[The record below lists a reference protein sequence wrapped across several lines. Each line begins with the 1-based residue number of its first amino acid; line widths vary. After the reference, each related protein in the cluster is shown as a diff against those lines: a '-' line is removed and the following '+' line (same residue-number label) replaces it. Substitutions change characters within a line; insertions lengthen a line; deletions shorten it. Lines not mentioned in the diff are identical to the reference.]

1 MSYIR
6 TFTGIKFAP
15 LSPRLEDIDIR
26 DIAHALSN
34 LCRFTGHTPVFYSVA
49 EHSVLVSKLVEP
61 EYALGALLHDASEA
75 YLNDIAGPIKP
86 FFPEYVKAEKKL
98 QDLIH
103 LKWTIGGDDQFAAIK
118 VADQKALELEQ
129 SVLFNQW
136 DYDSYHPLVVCME
149 AADAEDSFLGRF
161 KELTAPPA
169 SDAKSEEHLP
179 RDYYVQLSYALA

>member
-6 TFTGIKFAP
+6 TFTGIKFTP

-61 EYALGALLHDASEA
+61 KYALGALLHDASEA

-103 LKWTIGGDDQFAAIK
+103 LKWTIGGDEQFAAIK
-118 VADQKALELEQ
+118 VADATALKLEQ
-129 SVLFNQW
+129 DFLFGPYWKNGHPWIKGYSNHTAESIFTERFNQ
-136 DYDSYHPLVVCME
+136 
-149 AADAEDSFLGRF
+149 
-161 KELTAPPA
+161 LT
-169 SDAKSEEHLP
+169 SDAKSEAHLP